1 MALCTTLKNDDV
13 IKIGEGIEIT
23 MIRTKGKQAT
33 IRIHCDP
40 NIKIEI
46 IKAPPN
52 EEDEYR
58 WNR

>member
-1 MALCTTLKNDDV
+1 MGLCTTLKNDDV
-13 IKIGEGIEIT
+13 VKIGEGIEIT
-23 MIRTKGKQAT
+23 MVRAKGKQAT

-46 IKAPPN
+46 IKAPIDEF
-52 EEDEYR
+52 EENK